1 MKKPQSLI
9 QLIGYDLFHTHWVLV
24 VLVIFLTASGI
35 GVTWASQQNRE
46 LNAQLARL
54 ISQQQELEIEWRKLR
69 LEHRS
74 LAEHSRIEQLARK
87 RLKMIP
93 VTVERETIIE

>member
-9 QLIGYDLFHTHWVLV
+9 RLIAYDLFRTHWVLV
-24 VLVIFLTASGI
+24 LLVSFLTISAI

-54 ISQQQELEIEWRKLR
+54 IGQQKKLDVEWRKLR
-69 LEHRS
+69 LEHRA
-74 LAEHSRIEQLARK
+74 LAEHSRIEQLARE

-93 VTVERETIIE
+93 VTAERETIIK